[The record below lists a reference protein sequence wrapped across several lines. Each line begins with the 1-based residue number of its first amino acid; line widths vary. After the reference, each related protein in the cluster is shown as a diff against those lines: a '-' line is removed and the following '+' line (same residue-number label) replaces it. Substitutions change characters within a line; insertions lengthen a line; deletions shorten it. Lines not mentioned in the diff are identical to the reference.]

1 MINGFVEKVT
11 PVVTTH
17 RAALSGRSS
26 TKETGHWEAS
36 EHCKLGELKG
46 HG

>member
-1 MINGFVEKVT
+1 MINSFVEKVT
-11 PVVTTH
+11 SLVTTH
-17 RAALSGRSS
+17 RAALFGRLS
-26 TKETGHWEAS
+26 TKETGQWEAS